1 MVRPHAS
8 GGAANRSR
16 PRGLAGLRTP
26 RREYA
31 SYPHVDDRR
40 SDLCNVLCR
49 AAGSFRY
56 CAHRV
61 AFFLACSKL
70 LRKGLMGSRN
80 ISPQGSTWMKR
91 SKSMNRQLTLFL
103 GADVSSREI
112 SVLALP
118 HEEEIETA
126 LADLL
131 IAAAITIRA
140 PGGDDD
146 K

>member
-1 MVRPHAS
+1 
-8 GGAANRSR
+8 
-16 PRGLAGLRTP
+16 
-26 RREYA
+26 
-31 SYPHVDDRR
+31 
-40 SDLCNVLCR
+40 
-49 AAGSFRY
+49 
-56 CAHRV
+56 
-61 AFFLACSKL
+61 
-70 LRKGLMGSRN
+70 MGSRN